1 MANKEEII
9 LAITEN
15 RIDDAAALIDKALK
29 TIVQLE
35 KKGEL
40 VAEKM
45 VERFQLENVRYQ
57 IRAYKAEVEKLR
69 QKLIERSFQEKD
81 TTD

>member
-1 MANKEEII
+1 MANKEDII
-9 LAITEN
+9 LAITES

-29 TIVQLE
+29 AIDQLE
-35 KKGEL
+35 KKGGL

-45 VERFQLENVRYQ
+45 VERIQLENVRYQ
-57 IRAYKAEVEKLR
+57 IRAYKAEVENLR
-69 QKLIERSFQEKD
+69 QKLIKRSFQEKD

>member
-1 MANKEEII
+1 MANKEDIT

-29 TIVQLE
+29 AIDQLE

-45 VERFQLENVRYQ
+45 VERIQLENVRYQ
-57 IRAYKAEVEKLR
+57 IRAYKAEVENLR
-69 QKLIERSFQEKD
+69 QKLIKRSFQEKD

>member
-1 MANKEEII
+1 MANKEDII
-9 LAITEN
+9 LAITES

-29 TIVQLE
+29 AIDQLE

-45 VERFQLENVRYQ
+45 VERIQLENVRYQ

>member
-1 MANKEEII
+1 MANKEDII

-29 TIVQLE
+29 AIDQLE
-35 KKGEL
+35 KKGGL

-45 VERFQLENVRYQ
+45 VERIQLENVRYQ
-57 IRAYKAEVEKLR
+57 IRAYKAEVENLR
-69 QKLIERSFQEKD
+69 QKLIKRSFQEKD

>member
-35 KKGEL
+35 KKDEL

>member
-35 KKGEL
+35 KKGEI